1 VGDLG
6 VEFAAAD
13 LALVAFGVT
22 AYELAALGVPAL
34 YLGISEDH
42 LASASSFA
50 KAGMGA
56 VLGLARV
63 LRAEDIAR
71 GVLQMLKQGE
81 RLRDMRTAGLATM
94 DGRAGERIAADLAAA
109 LAEMRAL
116 KRAVAGN

>member
-1 VGDLG
+1 
-6 VEFAAAD
+6 
-13 LALVAFGVT
+13 
-22 AYELAALGVPAL
+22 
-34 YLGISEDH
+34 
-42 LASASSFA
+42 
-50 KAGMGA
+50 MGA

-94 DGRAGERIAADLAAA
+94 DGRAGERIAADLAGA

-116 KRAVAGN
+116 KRATAGN